1 TKTIPNSFKFFV
13 NIIRIYIN
21 TWKLILTT
29 AWKYVKTYV
38 FNPIR
43 NFVTKTIP
51 NAFQSFVNLI
61 RQKMDFW
68 KRVLNLAWSWVR
80 LHVFRPINVFVKQT
94 IPNAFQVFVNLI
106 RSRMDSWKNIIRN
119 AWVWVKTHAFNPI
132 TKFVKETIPN
142 AFKRGVDL
150 VGEYWNKLKKT
161 ASKPVKFVVDTVYNK
176 GLVKMWNPI
185 ADFIGK
191 KNWKLNK
198 VDVSK
203 FATGGRVSGPGT
215 STSDSIPARLSN
227 NEHVLTAKDVKNL
240 GGHSNVYALRRA
252 AASGWTPGLAT
263 GGTLSDA
270 ARWLQKKGARI
281 TEFGAWGQR
290 VGGHSKNSYHY
301 RGQAF
306 DANYGPGG
314 QNATEMA
321 FFDRVLPK
329 MRELFPKLGYIWR
342 APGHYNHL
350 HVDT

>member
-1 TKTIPNSFKFFV
+1 
-13 NIIRIYIN
+13 
-21 TWKLILTT
+21 
-29 AWKYVKTYV
+29 
-38 FNPIR
+38 
-43 NFVTKTIP
+43 
-51 NAFQSFVNLI
+51 
-61 RQKMDFW
+61 
-68 KRVLNLAWSWVR
+68 
-80 LHVFRPINVFVKQT
+80 
-94 IPNAFQVFVNLI
+94 
-106 RSRMDSWKNIIRN
+106 
-119 AWVWVKTHAFNPI
+119 
-132 TKFVKETIPN
+132 
-142 AFKRGVDL
+142 
-150 VGEYWNKLKKT
+150 
-161 ASKPVKFVVDTVYNK
+161 NK

-191 KNWKLNK
+191 KNWKLGK

-203 FATGGRVSGPGT
+203 FATGGRVSGRGT

-290 VGGHSKNSYHY
+290 VGGHSKNSLHY
-301 RGQAF
+301 SGRAF

-314 QNATEMA
+314 QNATEQN
-321 FFDRVLPK
+321 FFDRILPK

-350 HVDT
+350 HVDTSGGGKVGSGGSGGGGGWIPGLDTLVDWV